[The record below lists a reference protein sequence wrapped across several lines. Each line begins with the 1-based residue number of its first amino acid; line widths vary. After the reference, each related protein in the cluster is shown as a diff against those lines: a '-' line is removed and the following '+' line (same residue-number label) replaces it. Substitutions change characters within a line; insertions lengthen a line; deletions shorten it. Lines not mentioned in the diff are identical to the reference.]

1 MKIKSINIQNNKIL
15 GNLFLD
21 FTNDSGEIINSIII
35 AGENGTGKSTILNI
49 IYEFSQLNLVST
61 ASSEKREFVVQF
73 SEEEIA
79 QLKQNDEIKRYIGSD
94 IKDRE
99 FIFKFDFSIINNCE
113 YSVHIMQLFRTFSA
127 GHPEIRC
134 SDSGCQCSPL

>member
-1 MKIKSINIQNNKIL
+1 M
-15 GNLFLD
+15 D
-21 FTNDSGEIINSIII
+21 FTNDSGEIVNSIII

-73 SEEEIA
+73 SEEEIT

-94 IKDRE
+94 IK
-99 FIFKFDFSIINNCE
+99 K
-113 YSVHIMQLFRTFSA
+113 
-127 GHPEIRC
+127 
-134 SDSGCQCSPL
+134 

>member
-61 ASSEKREFVVQF
+61 
-73 SEEEIA
+73 
-79 QLKQNDEIKRYIGSD
+79 D
-94 IKDRE
+94 
-99 FIFKFDFSIINNCE
+99 
-113 YSVHIMQLFRTFSA
+113 
-127 GHPEIRC
+127 
-134 SDSGCQCSPL
+134 

>member
-49 IYEFSQLNLVST
+49 IYEFSQLDLVST

-73 SEEEIA
+73 SEE
-79 QLKQNDEIKRYIGSD
+79 
-94 IKDRE
+94 
-99 FIFKFDFSIINNCE
+99 
-113 YSVHIMQLFRTFSA
+113 
-127 GHPEIRC
+127 
-134 SDSGCQCSPL
+134 